1 MFLVNLKNFILLTL
15 ICFMIT
21 CYKAPVFELTV
32 QIKNQD
38 LDPVE
43 NVSVKIVISDID
55 SGEILENTDLSD
67 INGEE
72 LNCKTNSAGECFF
85 SFDNK
90 AFVTIL
96 ACSVSEEDA
105 VMCQQG
111 YVYIEEDE
119 NNIGILMLETP
130 ENDDYNCNYCN
141 F

>member
-67 INGEE
+67 IN
-72 LNCKTNSAGECFF
+72 SAGECSF